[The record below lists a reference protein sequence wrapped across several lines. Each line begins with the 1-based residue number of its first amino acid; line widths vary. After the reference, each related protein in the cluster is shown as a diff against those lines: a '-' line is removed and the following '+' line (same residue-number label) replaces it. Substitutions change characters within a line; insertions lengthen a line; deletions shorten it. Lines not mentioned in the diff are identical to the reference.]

1 MKIFSKK
8 TLALFL
14 SIIMLIGTFSNLGLA
29 VDTGNRIVPTETIN
43 EEVKPVKEE
52 EKDTDKKPAEETEEE
67 KAEEPVQEKN
77 EKPEEINIE
86 SNNEIS
92 GEEDSEVVEISTADQ
107 LIDLANK
114 SQSAQETEWAKTY
127 QLANDIDMEEATP
140 GQKMKPI
147 GNSSHPFTGVFDGDG
162 HAIKNFE
169 ISFSSENGGLFYKL
183 SSSATV
189 KNLKL
194 VDGDFSLYGSSG
206 ALAGTNEGTIENC
219 SSVNTQ
225 ITCTSSVVGG
235 LVGINEGTV
244 ERSFVDSGVVKYDNT
259 YNTTTHGGL
268 VGRNTPDGT
277 INECYSSAT
286 VEAKKWC
293 GGLVGWNYGSIIN
306 SYSTGTVK
314 GTEEIGGFIGRAA
327 DSSNIEN
334 CYANTDVVP
343 ETSGG
348 AFIGGL
354 SSGGG
359 TASNCFYNSE
369 RQLPSENSATLD
381 GIEAKTAE
389 ELKSDEVLAALNN
402 GNSIWGKADNI
413 NGGFPY
419 ILSIAP
425 ESSGPEPSGEITV
438 EVLVATYDFE
448 NYSFETH
455 IGVTPIKVE
464 KEGTSPTVLD
474 VLEAGEEEIPYEA
487 EDGDYGKFIK
497 SIDGIEAVFPDGWMF
512 TVNDKVS
519 PVGVSTAT
527 VKDGDKILWYYGSP
541 VNNFKGPKW
550 DEMVSP
556 TPGEGEESGYF
567 EGEGTEENP
576 YLVEKAKDFSHIMEY
591 PEAHFKLNNDINLKD
606 AEFEP
611 IGTESNP
618 FRGTFDGNNK
628 EISNLKIDKLES
640 SKNIGLF
647 GVLDNAKIVNVTI
660 TNANVTGGSRL
671 GILAGYAK
679 EDGEGGFCLIGNCH
693 VSGRI
698 TALGTDVIKA
708 TRTGGLIGIND
719 GNNTVPGTGSGS
731 YIYSIIDNCS
741 ADAEVICSTV
751 PIGDGGDV
759 GGLVGWNR
767 GIIRNSYAEGN
778 VNGGNLVGGLVGSN
792 WEQIYNSHAMG
803 NVTGCQTVG
812 GFAGSNNLYTTI
824 ENCYSTGNVIGDKI
838 NKGNFVGGFVG
849 STSGKTKNSVSTG
862 TVVPSWSWNGGFA
875 GYYDGYDV
883 ENDLQNCFGNSTDY
897 LGNIIKGL
905 GSDTEGKY
913 GEIGVTPEEA
923 REKLQEILG
932 VTLPEEDDNDDKLSV
947 RREAEKYEDSVLIPN
962 TAAEGSNV
970 TSYIVRLKDGQ
981 TSDPTIYLVYAQK
994 NYTGYVSD
1002 SVTPGQYTLLKQKT
1016 TEGNEETSVTL
1027 GFIKNGEFFTKDISV
1042 TIESTVP
1049 ISKETL
1055 SAKVNEIESKIED
1068 GTLKES
1074 DYTEKSWRA
1083 LQEALNIA
1091 KEVLEKEN
1099 PSQQEIVEALT
1110 RLVSSL
1116 EGLEEEET
1124 EDERTIRETV
1134 ETLRNYYGEKSE
1146 YTFRV
1151 AIGYNYTSDNLERDI
1166 PIIRDR
1172 YAVSENLNGATAYAG
1187 NIIGLISAGRNPY
1200 DYNGKNYIKELA
1212 DSQQDSGKF
1221 IVGTS
1226 DDYPTA
1232 LAFGIIALDMAK
1244 GEYDVE
1250 KAVSA
1255 LIGYQNNDGSFG
1267 SYGMVD
1273 DAAMSIMALGSH
1285 RDLNGVNNS
1294 INRALAYLRANQ
1306 KNSGGFE
1313 TFGSENPYSVS
1324 AVIQGLIAVGEDPLS
1339 SEWRKNGNSMLD
1351 ALISYKVGDHFES
1364 TSEWGTEID
1373 SATEQAF
1380 IALADLYRGKSMFKE
1395 IGLEEGEPATV
1406 RILEPA
1412 KTVLKENE
1420 TLNLEART
1428 YDENNNYL
1436 PAYDL
1441 LWESSDN
1448 NVAEVDKDGTVTA
1461 KKAGKVTITV
1471 KIKGYENIADTVG
1484 LTVEPEDFQIERIGN
1499 DPIRKGTEGRV
1510 EIRIKNIS
1518 SSDKS
1523 ATFIVVLFNKDESKM
1538 INYSYVNEA
1547 IKAGETKEMGAG
1559 FLIPETG
1566 DYIIKA
1572 IVWDNF
1578 ENQNI
1583 LLGIP
1588 LRIEVE

>member
-14 SIIMLIGTFSNLGLA
+14 SIIILIGTFPNLGLA

-43 EEVKPVKEE
+43 EEVKPVQEE
-52 EKDTDKKPAEETEEE
+52 EKDTDKE
-67 KAEEPVQEKN
+67 KAEEPVQGKN
-77 EKPEEINIE
+77 EKPEEINIK

-107 LIDLANK
+107 LIDLANVGWDKLEEEMGK
-114 SQSAQETEWAKTY
+114 SYKLT
-127 QLANDIDMEEATP
+127 NDIDMKDATS
-140 GQKMKPI
+140 GKTMGPI
-147 GNSSHPFTGVFDGDG
+147 GVSGNTKKPFTGVFDGDG
-162 HAIKNFE
+162 HAIKNLE
-169 ISFSSENGGLFYKL
+169 ISFNSENGGLFYKL
-183 SSSATV
+183 SSSAAV

-194 VDGDFSLYGSSG
+194 VDGSFSFKGSSG
-206 ALAGTNEGTIENC
+206 ALIGENEGTIENC
-219 SSVNTQ
+219 SSIDTQ
-225 ITCTSSVVGG
+225 ITCTDSSVGG
-235 LVGINEGTV
+235 LVGINEGTTKK
-244 ERSFVDSGVVKYDNT
+244 SFVDGGVVE
-259 YNTTTHGGL
+259 YNGTAAYHGGL
-268 VGRNTPDGT
+268 VGRNTSDGI
-277 INECYSSAT
+277 INECYSSAI

-293 GGLVGWNYGSIIN
+293 GGLAGNNEGSISN
-306 SYSTGTVK
+306 SYSTGTVR
-314 GTEEIGGFIGRAA
+314 GTEGIGGFIGRTSY
-327 DSSNIEN
+327 SSNIEN

-354 SSGGG
+354 TWGDGG

-369 RQLPSENSATLD
+369 RQLPAENSATLV
-381 GIEAKTAE
+381 GIKAKTAE
-389 ELKSDEVLAALNN
+389 ELKSDEVLADLNN
-402 GNSIWGKADNI
+402 GNSIWGRADNI

-425 ESSGPEPSGEITV
+425 ESSEPEPSDEIAV

-455 IGVTPIKVE
+455 IGVTPIEVE

-474 VLEAGEEEIPYEA
+474 VLEAGKEKISYEA

-497 SIDGIEAVFPDGWMF
+497 SIDGIEAVSPDGWMF

-519 PVGVSTAT
+519 PVGVSAAT

-541 VNNFKGPKW
+541 VNNFKGPEW

-567 EGEGTEENP
+567 KGEGTEENP

-628 EISNLKIDKLES
+628 EISNLKIDKPES
-640 SKNIGLF
+640 SKNIGFF

-679 EDGEGGFCLIGNCH
+679 EDGEGGSCLIGNCH
-693 VSGRI
+693 VSGKV
-698 TALGTDVIKA
+698 TALGTDIIRA
-708 TRTGGLIGIND
+708 TRIGGLVGVND

-751 PIGDGGDV
+751 PIGDRGDA

-778 VNGGNLVGGLVGSN
+778 VTGGNLVGGLVGSN
-792 WEQIYNSHAMG
+792 WEQIYNSHAVG

-812 GFAGSNNLYTTI
+812 GFAGSSNLYTTI
-824 ENCYSTGNVIGDKI
+824 ENCYSSGNVIGDRI
-838 NKGNFVGGFVG
+838 NRGNYFGGFVG
-849 STSGKTKNSVSTG
+849 STSGKIKNSVSTG
-862 TVVPSWSWNGGFA
+862 TVVPGWSWNGGFA

-932 VTLPEEDDNDDKLSV
+932 VTLPEEDDNDDKLSL

-981 TSDPTIYLVYAQK
+981 TSDPTIYLVYVQK

-1074 DYTEKSWRA
+1074 DYTEESWRA

-1116 EGLEEEET
+1116 EGLVEEET

-1134 ETLRNYYGEKSE
+1134 ETLRNYYGEKAT
-1146 YTFRV
+1146 YTFRT

-1172 YAVSENLNGATAYAG
+1172 YAVSENLNGASAYVG

-1200 DYNGKNYIKELA
+1200 DYNGKNYVKELA

-1221 IVGTS
+1221 IVGTY
-1226 DDYPTA
+1226 DDYPTTV
-1232 LAFGIIALDMAK
+1232 AFSIIALDMAK

-1285 RDLNGVNNS
+1285 RDLNGVNDS
-1294 INRALAYLRANQ
+1294 IDKALAYLKANQ

-1313 TFGSENPYSVS
+1313 AFGSENPYSVS

-1364 TSEWGTEID
+1364 TSEWGTEIA

-1380 IALADLYRGKSMFKE
+1380 IALADLCRGKSMFKE
-1395 IGLEEGEPATV
+1395 IGLEEGEPVTV
-1406 RILEPA
+1406 RIVEPA

-1420 TLNLEART
+1420 TLNLEARA

-1436 PAYDL
+1436 PVYEL

-1572 IVWDNF
+1572 MVWDNF